1 MSGTKYVLEPQVNTY
16 PASEKMIREVERG
29 QTWSA
34 TLLMA
39 PARVPSAGDSI
50 IFAAAYSNDGHELSY
65 AIDGDSVRVL
75 LTGVTD
81 LGATDPVTGQAHF
94 RLSWVPIRQEA
105 PSLAA
110 AKRVA
115 VPRGSL
121 GRA

>member
-1 MSGTKYVLEPQVNTY
+1 MIETKYVLEPQVNSY

-39 PARVPSAGDSI
+39 PERAPSAGDSI
-50 IFAAAYSNDGHELSY
+50 IFAAAYSRDGYETSY
-65 AIDGDSVRVL
+65 SLNGDSVRVL

-81 LGATDPVTGQAHF
+81 LGRTDPATGQVLF
-94 RLSWVPIRQEA
+94 RLSWQPLGQER

-110 AKRVA
+110 AKRVP
-115 VPRGSL
+115 VSRGSL

>member
-1 MSGTKYVLEPQVNTY
+1 MGGSKYVLEPQLNSY

-39 PARVPSAGDSI
+39 PGRAPSAGDSI
-50 IFAAAYSNDGHELSY
+50 IFAAAYSRDGYETNY

-81 LGATDPVTGQAHF
+81 LAKTDAATGQALF
-94 RLSWVPIRQEA
+94 RLSWKPLGQET

-110 AKRVA
+110 AKRVP
-115 VPRGSL
+115 VSRGSL
-121 GRA
+121 G